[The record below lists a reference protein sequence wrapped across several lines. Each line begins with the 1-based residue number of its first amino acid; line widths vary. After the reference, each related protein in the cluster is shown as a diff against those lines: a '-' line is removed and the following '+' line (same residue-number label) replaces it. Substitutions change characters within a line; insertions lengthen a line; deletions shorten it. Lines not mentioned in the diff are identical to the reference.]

1 MKSLNK
7 KTQQPKPEVNTG
19 LGCFVK
25 GDLFMDKTYAKQ
37 SRYLIYGL
45 IGAILTMIGDF
56 LLLGVDSVGAEGT
69 LGQYIIAAE
78 KLSYTRIGLAG
89 SFGFVGIPITAFGY
103 FALYEL
109 MGDKTTTLAKLYK
122 ASVYGFIAFGGA
134 IHIICCYLVTG
145 MKKAL
150 ETGTSQSDMMT
161 VILNE
166 QGGYVIPCMVI
177 FFAAYLV
184 NVVTFIIIIAKK
196 KTMLPSCLWLIN
208 PLMFNILLNMLGK
221 LSTSAFWNGV
231 ACSNM
236 SLGAIIIF
244 TVWIIIINRKK

>member
-1 MKSLNK
+1 MLRRLIMNK
-7 KTQQPKPEVNTG
+7 N
-19 LGCFVK
+19 
-25 GDLFMDKTYAKQ
+25 YAKQ
-37 SRYLIYGL
+37 NRYLIYGL
-45 IGAILTMIGDF
+45 IGAVLTMIGDF

-69 LGQYIIAAE
+69 LGQYIIAAQ

-89 SFGFVGIPITAFGY
+89 WFGFVGIPVTAYGY

-109 MGDKTTTLAKLYK
+109 MSDKTTVLAKLYK

-150 ETGTSQSDMMT
+150 ETGTDQSDMMS
-161 VILNE
+161 VILSE
-166 QGGYVIPCMVI
+166 QGGYVIPCMVV
-177 FFAAYLV
+177 FFVAYLV

-196 KTMLPSCLWLIN
+196 KTILPSCLWLIN
-208 PLMFNILLNMLGK
+208 PLTFKILLNMLGK
-221 LSTSAFWNGV
+221 MSTSAFWNGIG
-231 ACSNM
+231 CSNM

-244 TVWIIIINRKK
+244 IVWIVIINRKKTA

>member
-1 MKSLNK
+1 MLRRLIMNK
-7 KTQQPKPEVNTG
+7 N
-19 LGCFVK
+19 
-25 GDLFMDKTYAKQ
+25 YAKQ
-37 SRYLIYGL
+37 NRYLIYGL
-45 IGAILTMIGDF
+45 IGAVLTMIGDF

-69 LGQYIIAAE
+69 LGQYIIAAQ

-89 SFGFVGIPITAFGY
+89 WFGFVGIPVTAFGY

-109 MGDKTTTLAKLYK
+109 MSDKTTVLAKLYK

-150 ETGTSQSDMMT
+150 ETGTDQSDMMS
-161 VILNE
+161 VILSE
-166 QGGYVIPCMVI
+166 QGGYVIPCMVV

-196 KTMLPSCLWLIN
+196 KTIFPSCLWLIN
-208 PLMFNILLNMLGK
+208 PLTFKILLNMLGK
-221 LSTSAFWNGV
+221 MSTSAFWNGIG
-231 ACSNM
+231 CSNM

-244 TVWIIIINRKK
+244 IVWIVIINRKKSASAK

>member
-1 MKSLNK
+1 MNK
-7 KTQQPKPEVNTG
+7 N
-19 LGCFVK
+19 
-25 GDLFMDKTYAKQ
+25 YAKQ
-37 SRYLIYGL
+37 NRYLIYGL
-45 IGAILTMIGDF
+45 IGAVLTMIGDF

-69 LGQYIIAAE
+69 LGQYIIVAQ

-89 SFGFVGIPITAFGY
+89 WFGFVGIPVTAFGY

-109 MGDKTTTLAKLYK
+109 MSDKTTVLAKLYK

-150 ETGTSQSDMMT
+150 ETGTDQTDMMS
-161 VILNE
+161 VILSE
-166 QGGYVIPCMVI
+166 QGGYVIPCMVV

-196 KTMLPSCLWLIN
+196 KTILPSCLWLIN
-208 PLMFNILLNMLGK
+208 PLTFKILLNMLGK
-221 LSTSAFWNGV
+221 MSTSAFWNGIG
-231 ACSNM
+231 CSNM

-244 TVWIIIINRKK
+244 IVWIVIINRKKSASAK

>member
-1 MKSLNK
+1 MNK
-7 KTQQPKPEVNTG
+7 N
-19 LGCFVK
+19 
-25 GDLFMDKTYAKQ
+25 YAKQ
-37 SRYLIYGL
+37 NRYLIYGL
-45 IGAILTMIGDF
+45 IGAVLTMIGDF
-56 LLLGVDSVGAEGT
+56 LLLCVDSVGAEGT
-69 LGQYIIAAE
+69 LGQYIIAAQ

-89 SFGFVGIPITAFGY
+89 WFGFVGIPVTAFGY

-109 MGDKTTTLAKLYK
+109 MSDKTTVLAKLYK

-150 ETGTSQSDMMT
+150 ETGTDQSDMMS
-161 VILNE
+161 VILSE
-166 QGGYVIPCMVI
+166 QGGYVIPCMVV

-196 KTMLPSCLWLIN
+196 KTIFPSCLWLIN
-208 PLMFNILLNMLGK
+208 PLTFKILLNMLGK
-221 LSTSAFWNGV
+221 MSTSAFWNGIG
-231 ACSNM
+231 CSNM

-244 TVWIIIINRKK
+244 IVWIVIINRKKSASAK

>member
-1 MKSLNK
+1 MNK
-7 KTQQPKPEVNTG
+7 N
-19 LGCFVK
+19 
-25 GDLFMDKTYAKQ
+25 YAKQ
-37 SRYLIYGL
+37 NRYLIYGL
-45 IGAILTMIGDF
+45 IGAVLTMIGDF

-69 LGQYIIAAE
+69 LGQYIIAAQ

-89 SFGFVGIPITAFGY
+89 WFGFVGIPVTAFGY
-103 FALYEL
+103 FALYEF
-109 MGDKTTTLAKLYK
+109 MSDKTTVLAKLYK

-150 ETGTSQSDMMT
+150 ETGTDQSDMMS
-161 VILNE
+161 VILSE
-166 QGGYVIPCMVI
+166 QGGYVIPCMVV

-196 KTMLPSCLWLIN
+196 KTIFPSCLWLIN
-208 PLMFNILLNMLGK
+208 PLTFKILLNMLGK
-221 LSTSAFWNGV
+221 MSTSAFWNGIG
-231 ACSNM
+231 CSNM

-244 TVWIIIINRKK
+244 IVWIVIINRKKSASAK